1 MKKIIAVVAV
11 VLLVV
16 IIFGVV
22 DHMEKDR
29 HRMAEIHELS
39 HILTYAE
46 QKGTDYAADRME
58 HLLLYRYTRDE
69 LREKWG
75 KPIENTED
83 SVDVWQ
89 LSGKYRLIVQYQAN
103 DEAERITVEQIGY

>member
-1 MKKIIAVVAV
+1 MKKWMIIIAV

-16 IIFGVV
+16 ILFGVV

-29 HRMAEIHELS
+29 QRMAEIHEMS
-39 HILTYAE
+39 HVLTYAE

-58 HLLLYRYTRDE
+58 HLVLYRYTRDE

-75 KPIENTED
+75 KPMENTED

-89 LSGKYRLIVQYQAN
+89 LSGEYRLIVQYRAN